1 MDLTDKSFEI
11 SILIQIENM
20 LKNQLLLTFLAGNV
34 ILRIRLP
41 PEDTGAVR
49 WLTNARLVICQWFST
64 VSMIFNMH
72 VLRVN

>member
-1 MDLTDKSFEI
+1 
-11 SILIQIENM
+11 M

-49 WLTNARLVICQWFST
+49 GLQMPDLLSASGSVQFQ
-64 VSMIFNMH
+64 
-72 VLRVN
+72 